1 MNMCAV
7 QANWLKMYSGYINN
21 YDNAMRILTR
31 LKDKS
36 AWMTFENATRLHP
49 DCRMLRL
56 EDFLIQAHS
65 LPPPPQHTTR
75 HGAKLMNLST
85 ADPARAALR
94 ASAARRHHV
103 NTPGACVA
111 VRRSPA

>member
-1 MNMCAV
+1 MCAAL

-49 DCRMLRL
+49 DCKMLRL

-65 LPPPPQHTTR
+65 RHRTRHDTRHTTR
-75 HGAKLMNLST
+75 HDT
-85 ADPARAALR
+85 A
-94 ASAARRHHV
+94 
-103 NTPGACVA
+103 
-111 VRRSPA
+111 RS